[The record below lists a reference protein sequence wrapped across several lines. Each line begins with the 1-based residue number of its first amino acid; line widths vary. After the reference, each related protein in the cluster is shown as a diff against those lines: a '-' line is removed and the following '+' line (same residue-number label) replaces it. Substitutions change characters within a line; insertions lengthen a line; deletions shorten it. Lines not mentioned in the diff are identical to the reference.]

1 MTSQLILGNGRGL
14 ALASD
19 SAATSRTGQER
30 RTWEDATKIYPLRQP
45 HRVAVLQAGGVNL
58 LGMPV
63 SVLVNQWQETLGE
76 GRMPLEGYRDSFL
89 SWLGHNLGKW
99 TTQDAMDDK
108 AYDALK
114 NELKRLRRGNLY
126 VLREGVEE
134 GLTGG
139 VEKLLTTVP
148 DEEHHDATLRA
159 IQERSEYYLAFAPV
173 FDPALPPMADG
184 LFSRLGS
191 RSQED
196 SWTPDSL
203 IASGFEGLPRSE
215 QIDRA
220 LHELFRLMVGR
231 NYSITGL
238 STIELTFAGYGSS
251 ELIPSVASV
260 EIEGALENHIA
271 RSCES
276 ERKAVA
282 LLDAAGFALYKPVA
296 QYETIEMII
305 FGHNR
310 ELLQA
315 AIGDVVGPSP
325 VLSSDRAK
333 VEGDPEVDAED
344 APDPDLVEETTE
356 RDAMDEWTKAQR
368 LGKEVVERADT
379 LSDTHHYWKF
389 MRTIAGLE
397 MTSLADTTRS
407 LVAVEALSKTL
418 LGELPTVGGH
428 IDVATITLTDGFTW
442 VKSDLVEI
450 TATR

>member
-14 ALASD
+14 AIASD
-19 SAATSRTGQER
+19 SAATSRAGQER

-45 HRVAVLQAGGVNL
+45 HCVAVLQAGGVNL
-58 LGMPV
+58 LGMSV
-63 SVLVNQWQETLGE
+63 SVLVNQWEETLGE
-76 GRMPLEGYRDSFL
+76 GRMTLEGYRDSFL

-99 TTQDAMDDK
+99 TTQAEMDDQ

-114 NELKRLRRGNLY
+114 NELKRLRRRDLY
-126 VLREGVEE
+126 VLRGGVEE
-134 GLTGG
+134 TLRGG

-159 IQERSEYYLAFAPV
+159 IQERSDYVACYGV

-203 IASGFEGLPRSE
+203 IASGFKGLPRSE

-220 LHELFRLMVGR
+220 LHELFHLMVGR

-260 EIEGALENHIA
+260 VIEGALENHIA
-271 RSCES
+271 RSSES
-276 ERKAVA
+276 ERKAA
-282 LLDAAGFALYKPVA
+282 RLGGGFALYKPIA
-296 QYETIEMII
+296 QHDTIEMII
-305 FGHNR
+305 SGHNR
-310 ELLQA
+310 DLLQA
-315 AIGDVVGPSP
+315 AIGDVLGPSP
-325 VLSSDRAK
+325 VLSDDRAEA
-333 VEGDPEVDAED
+333 EGDPGVDAED

-368 LGKEVVERADT
+368 LGEEVVQRADT

-389 MRTIAGLE
+389 MRTIASLE

-407 LVAVEALSKTL
+407 LVAVEALSKDL
-418 LGELPTVGGH
+418 RGELPTVGGH
-428 IDVATITLTDGFTW
+428 IDLATITLTDGFTW
-442 VKSDLVEI
+442 VSHRNAPV
-450 TATR
+450 